1 MAELFLTTKQMKN
14 KSLDQASITFT
25 KERINYWNHTNLDSK
40 NWERY
45 RNYYKN
51 RLLEL
56 YKFAIPKK
64 SKVLE
69 VGCGKGDL
77 LAKLDPFPGV
87 GVDFSSSLIAAGK
100 KSYPHLT
107 FLEIDACNFSFDDKY
122 DYIICSDLLNELW
135 DVQACLTNIKRC
147 CHQDSRV
154 LLNTHSNLWQI
165 PRKLAAKLGIAR
177 PQLTQ
182 NWLTPKDIENL
193 LYLSGFEVIRSSS
206 EILWPFNAPIVSNF
220 LNKFLVKIFPFSF
233 FGLTNF
239 LIARPIIAKREV
251 EPIVSVIVPARDE
264 AGNIKAIFERTPQ
277 MGMGTEL
284 IFVEGGS
291 TDGTY
296 EAIEK
301 EIKIQKN
308 HSMVKLMRQ
317 SGRGKGDA
325 VRLGFANASGSL
337 LMILDADLT
346 VSPEDLP
353 LFYSAWLNGKADFI
367 NGVRMV
373 YPMEGKAMP
382 FINMLGNKFFS
393 FAFTY
398 LLGQSVKDTACGTK
412 VITKKHY
419 EPILENRE
427 NFGNFD
433 KFGDW
438 DLLFGAS
445 KYNLKIID
453 VPIRYRDRTYGA
465 TKMQKWRIG
474 YLLCRMVIV
483 GLKKLKFT

>member
-1 MAELFLTTKQMKN
+1 MQN
-14 KSLDQASITFT
+14 NSLDYASIVFT
-25 KERINYWNHTNLDSK
+25 RERIDYWNTKSSHSGQ
-40 NWERY
+40 WVRF
-45 RNYYKN
+45 RGYYKN
-51 RLLEL
+51 RLLDL
-56 YKFAIPKK
+56 YKFAIPRN
-64 SKVLE
+64 SSILE
-69 VGCGKGDL
+69 VGCGNGDL
-77 LAKLDPFPGV
+77 LSKLEPSLGV
-87 GVDFSSSLIAAGK
+87 GIDFSSNYVDEAK
-100 KSYPHLT
+100 KNYPNLS
-107 FLEIDACNFSFDDKY
+107 FLETDACTFNLDQKF

-135 DVQACLTNIKRC
+135 DVQACLTNIKKC

-154 LLNTHSNLWQI
+154 LLNVHSNLWQL
-165 PRKLAAKLGIAR
+165 PRRLAAKLGIAR
-177 PQLTQ
+177 PQLIQ
-182 NWLTPKDIENL
+182 NWLTPEDIANL
-193 LYLSGFEVIRSSS
+193 LYLSGFEIVRKSS
-206 EILWPFNAPIVSNF
+206 EILWPFKIPLVSSF

-239 LIARPIIAKREV
+239 FIARPIITSRTE

-264 AGNIKAIFERTPQ
+264 AGNIAAIFERTPK
-277 MGMGTEL
+277 MGKGTEL

-296 EAIEK
+296 EAIE
-301 EIKIQKN
+301 EAIKIHKN
-308 HSMVKLMRQ
+308 HTMVKLFRQ
-317 SGRGKGDA
+317 TGKGKGDA

-353 LFYSAWLNGKADFI
+353 LFYSAWFNGIADFV

-382 FINMLGNKFFS
+382 FINMVGNKFFS
-393 FAFTY
+393 LAFTY
-398 LLGQSVKDTACGTK
+398 LLGQPVKDTACGTK
-412 VITKKHY
+412 VLTKKHY
-419 EPILENRE
+419 EPILANRE

-445 KYNLKIID
+445 KFNLKIID
-453 VPIRYRDRTYGA
+453 VPIRYRDRTYGS

-474 YLLCRMVIV
+474 YLLSCMVIV
-483 GLKKLKFT
+483 GLRKLKFT